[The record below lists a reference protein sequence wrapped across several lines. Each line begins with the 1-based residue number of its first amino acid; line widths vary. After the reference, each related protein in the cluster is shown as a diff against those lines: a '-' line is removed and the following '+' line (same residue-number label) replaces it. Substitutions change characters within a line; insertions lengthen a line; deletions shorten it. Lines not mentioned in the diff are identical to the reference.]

1 MDCDV
6 SWLARLARKV
16 EDFPKAGISFV
27 DLGPLLANADGLR
40 CSVELLTNQ
49 IVGNDVDYIAGI
61 DARGFIV
68 AAPVA
73 CRLGAGFIPVRK
85 AGKLPGELHQIHYD
99 LEYGSDTFE
108 IQTDACGPGDRVTI
122 LDDILATGGS
132 AKAAIE
138 LVEATGAEV
147 VSVGFLA
154 TIAGLDGLKTLDGYK
169 VFSVLGEL

>member
-16 EDFPKAGISFV
+16 DDFPKPGISFL

-40 CSVELLTNQ
+40 CSVELLKNR
-49 IVGNDVDYIAGI
+49 IVGSDVDYVAGI
-61 DARGFIV
+61 DARGFIL

-85 AGKLPGELHQIHYD
+85 AGKLPGELHRISYD

-108 IQTDACGPGDRVTI
+108 IQTDVCKAGDRVVI

-138 LVEATGAEV
+138 LIERTGAEV

-154 TIAGLDGLKTLDGYK
+154 TISGLDGIKELAGYK
-169 VFSVLGEL
+169 TFSVLGEL